1 MAYPLSEDRAV
12 FLYSAWLIKSTRH
25 SEDII
30 TRLRRIHSEKA
41 MRLILAYA
49 QIMGALCRPV
59 TRNEAMRI
67 ADLRVCVQLTWPTL
81 DTLGW
86 PDGSLPDE
94 VMPTRHANRIKKGQN
109 VNDQISR

>member
-1 MAYPLSEDRAV
+1 MAYPLSDDRAV

-25 SEDII
+25 SAEII

-49 QIMGALCRPV
+49 QIMGELCPKV
-59 TRNEAMRI
+59 TRHDAMRI
-67 ADLRVCVQLTWPTL
+67 ADLRVCSQLAWPTL
-81 DTLGW
+81 DRLGW

-94 VMPTRHANRIKKGQN
+94 LVPTRHANRLKKGQN
-109 VNDQISR
+109 VNDQTSR

>member
-30 TRLRRIHSEKA
+30 NRLRRIHSEKA

-49 QIMGALCRPV
+49 QIMGELCPPV

-67 ADLRVCVQLTWPTL
+67 ADLRVCVQLAWPTL

-94 VMPTRHANRIKKGQN
+94 VMPTRGAN
-109 VNDQISR
+109 